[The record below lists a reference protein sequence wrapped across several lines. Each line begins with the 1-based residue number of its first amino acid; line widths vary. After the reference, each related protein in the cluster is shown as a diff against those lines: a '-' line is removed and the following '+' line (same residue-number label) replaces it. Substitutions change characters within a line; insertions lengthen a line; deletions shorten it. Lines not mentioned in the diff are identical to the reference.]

1 MFKKERHEREK
12 MVDKEIN
19 KRQKEE
25 DREGRC

>member
-1 MFKKERHEREK
+1 MLKKERHEREK

-25 DREGRC
+25 DREG